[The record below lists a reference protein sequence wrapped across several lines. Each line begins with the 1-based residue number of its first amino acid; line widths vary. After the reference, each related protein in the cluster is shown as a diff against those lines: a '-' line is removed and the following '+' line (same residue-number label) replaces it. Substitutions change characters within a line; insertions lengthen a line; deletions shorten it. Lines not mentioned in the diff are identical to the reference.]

1 VLTFV
6 KFYEVSS
13 QAELVP
19 FYWMLWGETVMSAAC
34 LVFSW
39 SIKHCQGAVLHI
51 LCNPRV
57 LHLPCD
63 KPGSLVIGNEKLL
76 MYHSLATKMF
86 AYQILKKVPTSIS
99 GAEVHKI
106 DLGRNGCS

>member
-1 VLTFV
+1 
-6 KFYEVSS
+6 
-13 QAELVP
+13 
-19 FYWMLWGETVMSAAC
+19 MSAAC